1 MMNTKSFA
9 AVVLASLLLVL
20 TLDVRAHWP
29 GQPPHQFAN
38 LGDLKLESGAVI
50 KDLRISYVTHGKLSA
65 AKDNAI
71 LFMHG
76 GGANHHNFDHMI
88 GPGRPLDTDRYF
100 IICPDVLGATQ
111 TDYEHSTSPTNSGLK
126 MKFPFFNDR
135 DIVKATHLLITQG
148 LGIPHLL
155 ASTGLSMGGRASV
168 QLAISHPQFMDGI
181 ITVVSAQVFSAGA
194 SASQGRFR
202 GPLMVSTIT
211 SCKGWDGGDYE
222 QNPKE
227 CATNAISVVASHF
240 HTSEWWSRDLDT
252 PEAFAKW
259 RNTFGAEYLDV
270 QDARDLFYQMVAWG
284 RSEMSETPGFNGD
297 LNKALGSIKAKSLVI
312 YNPRDQL
319 SLAADAEAL
328 IRAIPNARGL
338 AIDSPAG
345 HLICCNADPR
355 ATRLMGDAISVFL
368 QELRA
373 QRVSV
378 K

>member
-1 MMNTKSFA
+1 MTSTSF
-9 AVVLASLLLVL
+9 VGSVLALLIAASGAAN
-20 TLDVRAHWP
+20 AHWP
-29 GQPPHQFAN
+29 GQPPHQMAD

-50 KDLRISYVTHGKLSA
+50 KNLRMSYVTHGKLSA

-100 IICPDVLGATQ
+100 VICPDVLGATQ
-111 TDYEHSTSPTNSGLK
+111 TGYEHSTSPTNSGLK

-135 DIVKATHLLITQG
+135 DIVQATYLLVTQG
-148 LGIPHLL
+148 LGIPHLV
-155 ASTGLSMGGRASV
+155 ASTGISMGGRASV

-181 ITVVSAQVFSAGA
+181 VPVVSAPVFAAGA
-194 SASQGRFR
+194 SATQGRFR
-202 GPLMVSTIT
+202 GPLMVSSLT

-222 QNPKE
+222 QNPKA
-227 CATNAISVVASHF
+227 CATNAISVVAGQF

-252 PEAFAKW
+252 PEAYARW
-259 RNTFGAEYLDV
+259 RSTFGTEYLDV

-284 RSEMSETPGFNGD
+284 RSQMSETPGFDGD

-312 YNPRDQL
+312 YSPRDQL

-345 HLICCNADPR
+345 HFICCNADPQ
-355 ATRLMGDAISVFL
+355 ATRAMGEAISHFL
-368 QELRA
+368 RALSA
-373 QRVSV
+373 QRVSGQ
-378 K
+378 

>member
-1 MMNTKSFA
+1 MTSTSF
-9 AVVLASLLLVL
+9 VGSVLALLIAVSSAAN
-20 TLDVRAHWP
+20 AHWP
-29 GQPPHQFAN
+29 GQPPHQMAD

-50 KDLRISYVTHGKLSA
+50 KNLSMSYVTHGKLNA

-88 GPGRPLDTDRYF
+88 GSGRPLDTDRYF

-111 TDYEHSTSPTNSGLK
+111 TGYEHSTSPTGSGLK

-135 DIVKATHLLITQG
+135 GIVKATHLLVTQG
-148 LGIPHLL
+148 LGIAHLV
-155 ASTGLSMGGRASV
+155 ASTGVSTGGRASV

-181 ITVVSAQVFSAGA
+181 IPVVSAPVFGTGA
-194 SASQGRFR
+194 SASQSRFR
-202 GPLMVSTIT
+202 GPLMVSSIT

-222 QNPKE
+222 QNPKA
-227 CATNAISVVASHF
+227 CATNAISIVASHF

-252 PEAFAKW
+252 PEAYARW
-259 RNTFGAEYLDV
+259 RSTFGTEYLDV

-284 RSEMSETPGFNGD
+284 RSQVSETPGFNGD
-297 LNKALGSIKAKSLVI
+297 LNTALGSIKARSLVI

-345 HLICCNADPR
+345 HLICCNADPQ
-355 ATRLMGDAISVFL
+355 ATRTMGEAISHFL
-368 QELRA
+368 QALSA
-373 QRVSV
+373 QRVSG